1 MKLRTQYIV
10 GLVLSTILPVGF
22 TLYHM
27 KRNHS
32 LTKNQ
37 TKLVIVTVIAGRTLV
52 ITGHARLIGRGI
64 NKLKKK

>member
-1 MKLRTQYIV
+1 MKLRTQYTA
-10 GLVLSTILPVGF
+10 GLALSLVLPVGF

-37 TKLVIVTVIAGRTLV
+37 KKLVIATAIAGRTLIV
-52 ITGHARLIGRGI
+52 TGHARLIGRGI
-64 NKLKKK
+64 NKLRKK

>member
-1 MKLRTQYIV
+1 MKLRTQYTV

-37 TKLVIVTVIAGRTLV
+37 TKLVIATVIAGRTLV
-52 ITGHARLIGRGI
+52 ITGHARLISRGI

>member
-1 MKLRTQYIV
+1 MKLRTQYTV

-37 TKLVIVTVIAGRTLV
+37 TKLVIATVIAGRTLV
-52 ITGHARLIGRGI
+52 ITGH
-64 NKLKKK
+64 LKKK

>member
-1 MKLRTQYIV
+1 MKLRTQYTAGLALSIV
-10 GLVLSTILPVGF
+10 LPVGF

-27 KRNHS
+27 RHNHS

-37 TKLVIVTVIAGRTLV
+37 TKLVVATTIAGRALIV
-52 ITGHARLIGRGI
+52 TGHARLIGRGI

>member
-1 MKLRTQYIV
+1 MKLRTQYTV
-10 GLVLSTILPVGF
+10 GLVLSTVLPVGF

-37 TKLVIVTVIAGRTLV
+37 TVIAGRTLV
-52 ITGHARLIGRGI
+52 ITGHARLISRGI
-64 NKLKKK
+64 NKLRKK